1 MSKIKL
7 LIISVIFKN
16 YKFGFK
22 NLFVLVD
29 ILKILFNA
37 QNNNLKTNKNLKLLS
52 GNNKEF

>member
-1 MSKIKL
+1 MPKIKT

-16 YKFGFK
+16 YKFGFE

-29 ILKILFNA
+29 ILKILLNA

-52 GNNKEF
+52 GNKKEF